1 MNYYADGGQAMA
13 AKELPPSQIITD
25 DLERKASLEEVQQ
38 TIEYFDKANKE
49 GKLFILQE
57 NNTIVVLVSIG
68 EGIVEAHLYS
78 LDTPI
83 VMARSMKVMLD
94 ELKRSHIKRIYSNVD
109 EDTPKILALMK
120 RFGTDIQESDNP
132 KYVWMADVSE
142 GVNYG

>member
-25 DLERKASLEEVQQ
+25 DLERKATLEEVQQ
-38 TIEYFDKANKE
+38 TIEYFSQANE
-49 GKLFILQE
+49 ENKLFILQK
-57 NNTIVVLVSIG
+57 NNTIIVLVSIG
-68 EGIVEAHLYS
+68 EGVVEAHLYS

-94 ELKRSHIKRIYSNVD
+94 ELKRSHLKRMYSNVD

-120 RFGTDIQESDNP
+120 RFGTDIMESDKP
-132 KYVWMADVSE
+132 EYVWMADI
-142 GVNYG
+142 

>member
-132 KYVWMADVSE
+132 KYVWMADVTQ
-142 GVNYG
+142 GANYG

>member
-38 TIEYFDKANKE
+38 TIEYFDKTNNE

>member
-1 MNYYADGGQAMA
+1 MNYYAEGGQAMA
-13 AKELPPSQIITD
+13 ARELPPSQIITD

-38 TIEYFDKANKE
+38 TIEYFGKANNE
-49 GKLFILQE
+49 GRLFILQE

-78 LDTPI
+78 VDTPI
-83 VMARSMKVMLD
+83 VMARSMKIMLD
-94 ELKRSHIKRIYSNVD
+94 ELKRSHLKRMYSNVD

-132 KYVWMADVSE
+132 RYVWMADI
-142 GVNYG
+142 

>member
-13 AKELPPSQIITD
+13 AKKLPPSQIITD

-68 EGIVEAHLYS
+68 DAVAEAHLYS
-78 LDTPI
+78 VDTPI
-83 VMARSMKVMLD
+83 TMARSMKVMLD

-109 EDTPKILALMK
+109 EDTPKIIALMQ

-132 KYVWMADVSE
+132 NYVWMADVTQ
-142 GVNYG
+142 GANYR

>member
-57 NNTIVVLVSIG
+57 NNTIVVLVSVG
-68 EGIVEAHLYS
+68 EAIAEAHLYS
-78 LDTPI
+78 VDTPI

-132 KYVWMADVSE
+132 NYVWMADVTQ
-142 GVNYG
+142 GANYG